1 MDMVVID
8 LMAKILSDVREDGG
22 RLFMIGSG
30 GGAGHS
36 SHAASD
42 FRKICNIETYAV
54 YDNVSELTAR
64 VNDEGWDTTIVNW
77 LKVSRFN
84 SKDCVFVFSVGGGDA
99 EKNVSANLVN
109 AMSYAKELGAKIVGA
124 VGKDGGYAKKVG
136 DAVLVI
142 PNVEPNL
149 VTPISEGLQ
158 AVIWHLLVSHPLLN
172 LNQAKW
178 ESIAQPVSSERPP
191 AKISAFKTKVFADG
205 ADKESMFALYKDP
218 LIAGFTTNP
227 TLMRKAGISN
237 YQEFARDILAV
248 IKDKPISFEVFSDEF
263 AEMEAQAKVIASW
276 GENVYVKIPITN
288 TRSESSIPL
297 IERLGKQGVKVNVTA
312 IMTAAQV
319 KEAIEATQYC
329 PAACVSIFAG
339 RIADTG
345 ADPLPLMRY
354 AMELLAPHPHIELIW
369 ASPREILNVSQAS
382 EIGCHI
388 ITVTDDILKKLSLI
402 GKDHERFSLETVK
415 MFYDDARACGYT
427 IATDALTAKK

>member
-8 LMAKILSDVREDGG
+8 LMAKILSDVREEGG

-64 VNDEGWDTTIVNW
+64 VNDEGWETTIVNW
-77 LKVSRFN
+77 LKVSKFN
-84 SKDCVFVFSVGGGDA
+84 SKDCLFVFSVGGGDA

-158 AVIWHLLVSHPLLN
+158 AVVWHLLVSHPLLN

-178 ESIAQPVSSERPP
+178 ESIAQPVSAETPR

-205 ADKESMFALYKDP
+205 ADKESMFALYENS

-227 TLMRKAGISN
+227 TLMRKAGISD

-319 KEAIEATQYC
+319 KEAIEATRSC

-354 AMELLAPHPHIELIW
+354 AMELLKPHPHIELIW

-388 ITVTDDILKKLSLI
+388 ITVTDDILKKLSSI
-402 GKDHERFSLETVK
+402 GKDHEQFSLETVK
-415 MFYDDARACGYT
+415 MFYDDAKACGYT